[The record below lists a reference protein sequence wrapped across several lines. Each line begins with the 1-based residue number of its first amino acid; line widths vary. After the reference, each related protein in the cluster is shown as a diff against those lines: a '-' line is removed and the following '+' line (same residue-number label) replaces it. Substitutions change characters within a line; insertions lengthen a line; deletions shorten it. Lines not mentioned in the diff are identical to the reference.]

1 MPAARTSA
9 DPTISR
15 SAGWTLEVVYQN
27 ASLPLRNLSVY
38 AGQEIIDASS
48 PPVDATIS
56 GFATPATGAVTG
68 GVLVT
73 AQEGDSNISGDRTL
87 LRTECECY
95 SCIIGPRILQIISS
109 SSQICNDS
117 GNLDTSGT
125 FGDLNQPLGV
135 ALAVRR
141 QGWDITNVDASASL
155 VNNQT
160 SATVR
165 FVTNGDG
172 YAAAGFG
179 VQIDATGPIINP
191 VKSVN
196 RTVAG
201 VGILSLI
208 RLRSQIQEQEVQ
220 KTLYYVI
227 VFRAERRLLQV
238 V

>member
-1 MPAARTSA
+1 MPATRTSA

-68 GVLVT
+68 RVLVT
-73 AQEGDSNISGDRTL
+73 AQEGDSNISGDQL
-87 LRTECECY
+87 LFWTECEYY
-95 SCIIGPRILQIISS
+95 SCFIRPRNPANNFFQ
-109 SSQICNDS
+109 SQICNDS

-141 QGWDITNVDASASL
+141 Q
-155 VNNQT
+155 
-160 SATVR
+160 
-165 FVTNGDG
+165 
-172 YAAAGFG
+172 
-179 VQIDATGPIINP
+179 
-191 VKSVN
+191 
-196 RTVAG
+196 
-201 VGILSLI
+201 VGIL
-208 RLRSQIQEQEVQ
+208 RM
-220 KTLYYVI
+220 
-227 VFRAERRLLQV
+227 
-238 V
+238 

>member
-1 MPAARTSA
+1 MPATRTSA

-68 GVLVT
+68 RVLVT
-73 AQEGDSNISGDRTL
+73 AQEGDSNISGDQ
-87 LRTECECY
+87 LRFGPNANTTVALF
-95 SCIIGPRILQIISS
+95 GPRNPANNFFQ
-109 SSQICNDS
+109 SQICNDS

-141 QGWDITNVDASASL
+141 QGWDITNVDASSSL

-196 RTVAG
+196 RTVSG
-201 VGILSLI
+201 DRGYSY
-208 RLRSQIQEQEVQ
+208 
-220 KTLYYVI
+220 LYDYGSKYRNRKCRKRCI
-227 VFRAERRLLQV
+227 T
-238 V
+238 